1 MYLHFYVYAY
11 LRKSD
16 NSPYYIGKGQGK
28 RAWGKHNV
36 SVPKDKTKIV
46 FLETNLTELGAFA
59 IERRMIRW
67 YGRKDIKTGI
77 LHNRADGGEGSTG
90 PWSNERKK
98 NHADS
103 QGQWMSTN
111 KNPMKNANSVSK
123 NISNSTKRVFNVYS
137 GEIYTLPKST
147 KTDLPLI
154 PFRHKIQQKTL
165 PAETSDGF
173 VLGEINV
180 NDEIWKS
187 GKIIISSRDDNK
199 LKNFVQGHNLPKD
212 KIYDNLKFSKL
223 TPNQL
228 VAFTECILKGKS
240 EKVVADILKCSPG
253 AIKTHIS
260 RAKAKIIKT
269 FNS

>member
-90 PWSNERKK
+90 SWSNERREK
-98 NHADS
+98 HADS
-103 QGQWMSTN
+103 QRRWMSTE

-123 NISNSTKRVFNVYS
+123 NILNRDPGIIDQFTFSLKNNLYFFSNR
-137 GEIYTLPKST
+137 
-147 KTDLPLI
+147 LI
-154 PFRHKIQQKTL
+154 VRF
-165 PAETSDGF
+165 
-173 VLGEINV
+173 
-180 NDEIWKS
+180 
-187 GKIIISSRDDNK
+187 NK
-199 LKNFVQGHNLPKD
+199 LFKIRIITIAHNF
-212 KIYDNLKFSKL
+212 Y
-223 TPNQL
+223 
-228 VAFTECILKGKS
+228 
-240 EKVVADILKCSPG
+240 
-253 AIKTHIS
+253 
-260 RAKAKIIKT
+260 